1 MPCQHKFIEYLD
13 LDRLDFEPETLVVGT
28 FNPAWPANN
37 QAEWFYGRTH
47 DQFGNVNNN
56 FWDVLPRLYGEV
68 SLINDTPFEW
78 KAFCKRH
85 KIAITDLITSIEDAD
100 EDNRDHIGKLRS
112 YSDKS
117 IAGDFNKQVP
127 NNIVALL
134 KNYPS
139 ITNVYLT
146 RGTGE
151 TFWRRLWRPVV
162 QYSNLNGLNEK
173 KLLTPSRYAFYQHGA
188 DNNKNPNNQIVL
200 LNDFILMKWSN
211 EWTALKLNKYKN
223 N

>member
-1 MPCQHKFIEYLD
+1 MPCPHKFLD
-13 LDRLDFEPETLVVGT
+13 DLNLDQLNFEPETLIVGT

-47 DQFGNVNNN
+47 DQHGNVNNN
-56 FWDVLPRLYGEV
+56 FWDVLPRLYGEN
-68 SLINDTPFEW
+68 SLINATPVEW

-85 KIAITDLITSIEDAD
+85 KIAITDLIENIADAD
-100 EDNRDHIGKLRS
+100 EAIGEHVIGLAS
-112 YSDKS
+112 YSDRS
-117 IAGDFNKQVP
+117 IAEDFDEQVP

-134 KNYPS
+134 QNHPT

-162 QYSNLNGLNEK
+162 QYSNQNGLHEK
-173 KLLTPSRYAFYQHGA
+173 KLLTPSGYAFYQHGA
-188 DNNKNPNNQIVL
+188 HNNQNPNNQIAL
-200 LNDFILMKWSN
+200 LNDFILMKWHN
-211 EWTALKLNKYKN
+211 EWHF
-223 N
+223 